1 MTRRHVT
8 ALARGTFRE
17 TVRDRVFY
25 LVAVFGFVMLAS
37 TAVLSPLTI
46 GAQAKIVSD
55 VGLAAMVL
63 LGLMVVVFVGSGMV
77 HKEMDKG
84 TITTI
89 LAKPVGR
96 REYLL
101 GKYLGL
107 NLTMAVMLAIMAVLF
122 LVMLLLSPGAFSLR
136 FLTAIYLTFLELA
149 VVTAIVVFFS
159 TCVSPVLAAV
169 FTLGVFATGHLSQSI
184 RDFGRLQAGPLAKP
198 LSTVVYY
205 LTPNLEV
212 FNVRGAVVHGDPVGL
227 AHVALATL
235 YGVCWAALLLLL
247 GGAVFARRELRG

>member
-25 LVAVFGFVMLAS
+25 LVAVFGFVMLAA
-37 TAVLSPLTI
+37 TTVLSPLTI
-46 GAQAKIVSD
+46 GAQGKIVSD

-63 LGLMVVVFVGSGMV
+63 LGLLVVVFVGSGMV
-77 HKEMDKG
+77 HKELDKG

-101 GKYLGL
+101 GKFLGL
-107 NLTMAVMLAIMAVLF
+107 NLTMAVMLVIMGGMF
-122 LVMLLLSPGAFSLR
+122 LLMLLMSPGAFSLR
-136 FLTAIYLTFLELA
+136 FLAAFYLTFLELS
-149 VVTAIVVFFS
+149 VVTAVVVFFS

-169 FTLGVFATGHLSQSI
+169 FTLGVFAAGHLSQSI
-184 RDFGRLQAGPLAKP
+184 RDFGSLQEGAMTQAV
-198 LSTVVYY
+198 STFVYY
-205 LTPNLEV
+205 AMPNLEV
-212 FNVRGAVVHGDPVGL
+212 FNVRGAVVHGDPVTA
-227 AHVALATL
+227 AHVLVATL
-235 YGVCWAALLLLL
+235 YAVCWAALLLLL
-247 GGAVFARRELRG
+247 SGAVFSRRELRG

>member
-37 TAVLSPLTI
+37 TTVLSPLTI
-46 GAQAKIVSD
+46 GAQGKIVSD
-55 VGLAAMVL
+55 VGLAAMVIIGL
-63 LGLMVVVFVGSGMV
+63 LVVVFVGSGMV
-77 HKEMDKG
+77 RKEMDKG

-101 GKYLGL
+101 GKFLGL
-107 NLTMAVMLAIMAVLF
+107 NLTMAAMLAVMGVMF
-122 LVMLLLSPGAFSLR
+122 LLMMLMSPGAFSLR
-136 FLTAIYLTFLELA
+136 FVAAFYLTFLELS
-149 VVTAIVVFFS
+149 VVTAVVVFFS

-169 FTLGVFATGHLSQSI
+169 FTLGVFIMGHLSQSI
-184 RDFGRLQAGPLAKP
+184 RDFGSLQESAFSQH
-198 LSTVVYY
+198 LSTVIYY
-205 LTPNLEV
+205 ATPNLEV
-212 FNVRGAVVHGDPVGL
+212 FNVRGAVVHGDAVGA
-227 AHVALATL
+227 AHLALATL
-235 YGVCWAALLLLL
+235 YCICWAGLLMLLS
-247 GGAVFARRELRG
+247 GAVFARRELRG

>member
-107 NLTMAVMLAIMAVLF
+107 SLTMAVMLAIMGALF

-136 FLTAIYLTFLELA
+136 FLAAFYLTFLELA

-169 FTLGVFATGHLSQSI
+169 FTLGAFATGHLSQSI

-212 FNVRGAVVHGDPVGL
+212 FNVRGAVVHGDPVGAEHL
-227 AHVALATL
+227 LLATL
-235 YGVCWAALLLLL
+235 YGVCWTALLLLI